1 MRLFVVGPIAG
12 RENMNSLA
20 FEEVRARLRDAGY
33 YVTIPHDVVLPGM
46 RNVDVI

>member
-1 MRLFVVGPIAG
+1 MRLFVVGPIAR

-20 FEEVRARLRDAGY
+20 FEEVRARLLDAGC
-33 YVTIPHDVVLPGM
+33 YVTIPHDVVPPGM